1 MILMDNM
8 VLIFILSVTCQSP
21 VYHVPGFRARAEN
34 TAASERSGL
43 LLWGSFAL
51 FCLIKGS

>member
-1 MILMDNM
+1 MDNM
-8 VLIFILSVTCQSP
+8 VLIFMLSVTFQSP

-34 TAASERSGL
+34 AAVNERPGL

-51 FCLIKGS
+51 FGLVKGS